1 MKDVIF
7 EFHIGN
13 TYSRNFMIKN
23 YEDDID
29 EMYFSIKKSDDD
41 EKTILQK
48 TLDDGITIV
57 DVAYAEDGTTVI
69 SRTYNLLLN
78 ADDTEGFKV
87 GLEYPF
93 DIKIVTNKENDD
105 IKLTIMNGTLTLTT
119 VTTRK
124 WNEVA

>member
-1 MKDVIF
+1 MNGVIF

-13 TYSRNFMIKN
+13 TYSRNFIIKK
-23 YEDDID
+23 YDEDID
-29 EMYFSIKKSDDD
+29 KMYFSIKKSDDD

-57 DVAYAEDGTTVI
+57 DAEYDDDNNVI

-87 GLEYPF
+87 GIEYPF
-93 DIKIVTNKENDD
+93 DIKIVTNKDADD